1 MNSHTV
7 ACGREFGILAAGV
20 VLIASVGGRG
30 VGDDVGPLSAVDA
43 GGDEQPIN
51 INSVA
56 PATTAPHRFKSMMGA
71 GGRIS
76 TVRSGR
82 VLRTLSL
89 KI

>member
-1 MNSHTV
+1 MV
-7 ACGREFGILAAGV
+7 LV
-20 VLIASVGGRG
+20 VSVGEGG
-30 VGDDVGPLSAVDA
+30 VGDDGGPVSAV
-43 GGDEQPIN
+43 GDEQPIN

-56 PATTAPHRFKSMMGA
+56 PATTAPHRFKSTMGA

-82 VLRTLSL
+82 VLSTLNL

>member
-30 VGDDVGPLSAVDA
+30 VGDDVGPMSAVDA

-56 PATTAPHRFKSMMGA
+56 PTTTAPHRFKSMVGA

-76 TVRSGR
+76 TVRSER
-82 VLRTLSL
+82 VLRTLNL

>member
-20 VLIASVGGRG
+20 VFVASVGGRG
-30 VGDDVGPLSAVDA
+30 VGDDGGPTSAVDA

-56 PATTAPHRFKSMMGA
+56 PTTTAPHRFKSTMGA

-82 VLRTLSL
+82 VLSTLNL

>member
-30 VGDDVGPLSAVDA
+30 VGDDGGPVSAVGA
-43 GGDEQPIN
+43 VGDEQPIN

-56 PATTAPHRFKSMMGA
+56 PATTAPHRFKSTMGA

-76 TVRSGR
+76 TVRSER
-82 VLRTLSL
+82 VLRTLNL

>member
-30 VGDDVGPLSAVDA
+30 VGDDGGPVSAVGA
-43 GGDEQPIN
+43 VGDEQP

-56 PATTAPHRFKSMMGA
+56 PATTAPHRFKSTMGA

-82 VLRTLSL
+82 VLSTLNL

>member
-7 ACGREFGILAAGV
+7 ACGRKFGILAAGV
-20 VLIASVGGRG
+20 VFVVSVGGRV
-30 VGDDVGPLSAVDA
+30 VGDDGGPTSAVDA

-56 PATTAPHRFKSMMGA
+56 PTTTAPHRFKSTMGA

-82 VLRTLSL
+82 VLSTLNL

>member
-1 MNSHTV
+1 MNSHAV

-30 VGDDVGPLSAVDA
+30 VGDDVGPMSAVDA

-56 PATTAPHRFKSMMGA
+56 PTTTAPHRFKSMAGA

-76 TVRSGR
+76 TVRSER
-82 VLRTLSL
+82 VLSTLNL